1 MEQIPK
7 IGRNALIVKPDT
19 ERYLFNLQL
28 IYTSLRDPAVW
39 DDFFKYILKYAN
51 SIVLKKNTGK
61 VYLPPDQIGDKITNV
76 TSKFM
81 EKYLKSDSYK
91 IEASFFGVL
100 DKKAFEAL
108 YDCKDEDLTLS
119 LNSILGDEDKDMETT
134 KGLQMQ
140 NAVISKSSS
149 LLDSLVEEDIFT
161 KYSKNTTKE
170 VIQIYSDLIT
180 EIKGYM
186 LASNRSPKT
195 VAKMSIAARMIILSK
210 LLNKN
215 TSIQW
220 EKKLFKDLNLSNK
233 EKTAIR
239 LFKVQLFKTFY

>member
-7 IGRNALIVKPDT
+7 TGRNALIVKPDT

-28 IYTSLRDPAVW
+28 IYTSLRDPVIW
-39 DDFFKYILKYAN
+39 DDFFRYILKYAN

-108 YDCKDEDLTLS
+108 YDCKEEDLTLS

-140 NAVISKSSS
+140 NIMVSNS
-149 LLDSLVEEDIFT
+149 LIEEDFFI
-161 KYSKNTTKE
+161 KYSRNTIQE
-170 VIQIYSDLIT
+170 VIQTYSDLIT

-195 VAKMSIAARMIILSK
+195 AAKMSIAARMIILSK

>member
-7 IGRNALIVKPDT
+7 TGRNALIVKPDT

-28 IYTSLRDPAVW
+28 IYTSLRDPVIW
-39 DDFFKYILKYAN
+39 DDFFRYILKYAN

-108 YDCKDEDLTLS
+108 YDCKEEDLTLS

-140 NAVISKSSS
+140 NIMVSNS
-149 LLDSLVEEDIFT
+149 LIEEDFFT
-161 KYSKNTTKE
+161 KYSRSTIQE
-170 VIQIYSDLIT
+170 VIQTYSDLIT

-195 VAKMSIAARMIILSK
+195 AAKMSIAARMIILSK

>member
-7 IGRNALIVKPDT
+7 TGRNALIVKPDT

-28 IYTSLRDPAVW
+28 IYTSLRDPVIW
-39 DDFFKYILKYAN
+39 DDFFRYILKYAN

-108 YDCKDEDLTLS
+108 YDCKEEDLTLS

-140 NAVISKSSS
+140 NVMMSDSLIGEDLFTQYSKST
-149 LLDSLVEEDIFT
+149 VQ
-161 KYSKNTTKE
+161 E
-170 VIQIYSDLIT
+170 VIQTYSNLIT

-195 VAKMSIAARMIILSK
+195 AAKMSIAARMIILSK

>member
-7 IGRNALIVKPDT
+7 TGRNALIVKPDT

-28 IYTSLRDPAVW
+28 IYTSLRDPVIW
-39 DDFFKYILKYAN
+39 DDFFRYILKYAN

-108 YDCKDEDLTLS
+108 YDCKEEDLTLS
-119 LNSILGDEDKDMETT
+119 LNSILGDEDRDMETT

-140 NAVISKSSS
+140 NIMVSNS
-149 LLDSLVEEDIFT
+149 LIEEDLIT
-161 KYSKNTTKE
+161 KYSRSTVQE
-170 VIQIYSDLIT
+170 VIQTYSDLIT

-186 LASNRSPKT
+186 LVSNRSPKT
-195 VAKMSIAARMIILSK
+195 AAKMSIAARMIILSK
-210 LLNKN
+210 LLNRN

-220 EKKLFKDLNLSNK
+220 EKKLFKDLNISNK

>member
-7 IGRNALIVKPDT
+7 TGRNALIVKPDT

-28 IYTSLRDPAVW
+28 IYTSLRDPVIW
-39 DDFFKYILKYAN
+39 DDFFRYILKYAN

-108 YDCKDEDLTLS
+108 YDCKEEDLTLS

-140 NAVISKSSS
+140 NIMVSNS
-149 LLDSLVEEDIFT
+149 LIEEDLIT
-161 KYSKNTTKE
+161 KYSRSTVQE
-170 VIQIYSDLIT
+170 VIQTYSDLIT

-186 LASNRSPKT
+186 LVSNRSPKT
-195 VAKMSIAARMIILSK
+195 AAKMSIAARMIILSK
-210 LLNKN
+210 LLNRN

-220 EKKLFKDLNLSNK
+220 EKKLFKDLNISNK

>member
-1 MEQIPK
+1 M
-7 IGRNALIVKPDT
+7 
-19 ERYLFNLQL
+19 
-28 IYTSLRDPAVW
+28 
-39 DDFFKYILKYAN
+39 
-51 SIVLKKNTGK
+51 
-61 VYLPPDQIGDKITNV
+61 
-76 TSKFM
+76 
-81 EKYLKSDSYK
+81 
-91 IEASFFGVL
+91 
-100 DKKAFEAL
+100 

-140 NAVISKSSS
+140 NAVVSKSSS
-149 LLDSLVEEDIFT
+149 LFNSLVEEDIFT

-170 VIQIYSDLIT
+170 VIQTYSDLIT

-195 VAKMSIAARMIILSK
+195 AAKMSIAARMIILSK